1 MILFPAIDL
10 YGGQA
15 VRLYKGDYAQM
26 TVYSDDP
33 AGVAVSFREAGAD
46 WLHVVDL
53 EGARDGTTAHF
64 KTIEQIVKTS
74 GLSVE
79 VGGGI
84 RSREV
89 IEAYLGAGVRR
100 VILGTAAIT
109 QPGFVGGMVSLFGD
123 RVAVG
128 VDIREGCVA
137 IRGWTEVTD
146 LECFAFCR
154 EMTGL
159 GVRTIICTDISKDGV
174 LGGTNLELY
183 RRLSKEI
190 NADIIASGGVSSLE
204 DIRALGRIGL
214 YGAILGRA
222 LYTGGIDL
230 SEAVGLI
237 RSPEESE

>member
-1 MILFPAIDL
+1 MILLPAIDL
-10 YGGQA
+10 YGAQA

-33 AGVAVSFREAGAD
+33 PAVAASFRDAGAD

-53 EGARDGTTAHF
+53 EGARDGTTANYGV
-64 KTIEQIVKTS
+64 IGQIVKAS
-74 GLSVE
+74 GLNVE

-89 IEAYLGAGVRR
+89 IEAYLNTGVRR

-109 QPGFVGGMVSLFGD
+109 QPGFVGGMVSLYGD
-123 RVAVG
+123 QIAVG
-128 VDIREGCVA
+128 VDIRDGRVA
-137 IRGWTEVTD
+137 IKGWTEVTD

-159 GVRTIICTDISKDGV
+159 GVQTIVCTDISKDGV
-174 LGGTNLELY
+174 LGGANHELY
-183 RRLSKEI
+183 RRLSREI
-190 NADIIASGGVSSLE
+190 DADIIASGGVSSLE

-214 YGAILGRA
+214 YGAILGKA
-222 LYTGGIDL
+222 LYTGDIEL
-230 SEAVGLI
+230 SEAI
-237 RSPEESE
+237 RLASPEAPV